1 MCTAQR
7 SLTEWS
13 HGFLTQL
20 TTQVLPLFEIPNSAM
35 RFVVIALA
43 GGFPI
48 AMLLSWLYE
57 LAPEG
62 IAAWNPVAAEAARA
76 WLPPFGACF
85 SAHGSFIRMG
95 QGMTEV
101 QTRYQSNFR
110 LATDIESGGSNPHR
124 ETESRSRHACL

>member
-1 MCTAQR
+1 
-7 SLTEWS
+7 
-13 HGFLTQL
+13 
-20 TTQVLPLFEIPNSAM
+20 M

-62 IAAWNPVAAEAARA
+62 IAAWNPVAAEAAQSLAAAFRGM
-76 WLPPFGACF
+76 LFCSREF
-85 SAHGSFIRMG
+85 YRMG

-110 LATDIESGGSNPHR
+110 LATDIESVGSNPHP
-124 ETESRSRHACL
+124 ETESRSRRACL